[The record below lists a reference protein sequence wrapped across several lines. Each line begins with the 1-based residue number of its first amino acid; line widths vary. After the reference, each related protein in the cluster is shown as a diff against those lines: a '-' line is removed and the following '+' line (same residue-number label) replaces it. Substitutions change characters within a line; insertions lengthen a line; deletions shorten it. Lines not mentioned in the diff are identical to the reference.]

1 MNLTLSIYI
10 GDKLKFIYNWLSL
23 NLSINNN
30 TINQEN
36 IDELNNSLNNQN
48 NDNNNLNPSLKKD
61 YQKML
66 STFGIKGINNN
77 NINNENNDIPKSLS
91 SSLSR
96 NSVSNTSSSGINPLS
111 IKMKWIS
118 L

>member
-1 MNLTLSIYI
+1 M
-10 GDKLKFIYNWLSL
+10 
-23 NLSINNN
+23 
-30 TINQEN
+30 
-36 IDELNNSLNNQN
+36 NNQN

-61 YQKML
+61 YQNML

-77 NINNENNDIPKSLS
+77 NNIPRSLS

-96 NSVSNTSSSGINPLS
+96 NSVSNKSSSSINPLS

-118 L
+118 